1 MRQVS
6 DGVRLM
12 GMEQVCKAV
21 VNLGVMMQEYSR
33 VWTCSVAQ
41 ALVCRSVGLRQAC
54 THAQLVCSKA
64 YSKTGGT
71 EHKQGSM
78 IGGSSKVMQ
87 AWQEPSV
94 RLS

>member
-1 MRQVS
+1 MLCV
-6 DGVRLM
+6 
-12 GMEQVCKAV
+12 
-21 VNLGVMMQEYSR
+21 
-33 VWTCSVAQ
+33 TQ

-71 EHKQGSM
+71 EHTRGSM

-94 RLS
+94 RLCSTSGAWYGMQDASLAY